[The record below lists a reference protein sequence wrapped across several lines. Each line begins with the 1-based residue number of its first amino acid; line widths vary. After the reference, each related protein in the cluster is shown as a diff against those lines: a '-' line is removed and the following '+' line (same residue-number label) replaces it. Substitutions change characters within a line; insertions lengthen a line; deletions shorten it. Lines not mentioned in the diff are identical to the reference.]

1 MVILWPT
8 EDEESWIVSHR
19 TAGGHAQ
26 PDFDPSVNASSP
38 GRWSLVPSLTSL
50 STAKDYTIVTL
61 IRTLRL
67 PANQAIYPSSRTKY
81 ANLARAPGQRIIYA
95 ASSQRPPF
103 DKEGSTGLQ
112 MHDSKMHGS
121 IKMNLSQSFIK
132 NQTATLGGGD
142 TETDIINQVEES
154 DVSWGG
160 WTKVRET
167 FVSQS
172 DEA

>member
-8 EDEESWIVSHR
+8 EDEKSWIVSHR

-26 PDFDPSVNASSP
+26 PDFDPSVNSSSP
-38 GRWSLVPSLTSL
+38 GRWTLVPSLTSL
-50 STAKDYTIVTL
+50 ASEREYTIVTL

-67 PANQAIYPSSRTKY
+67 PFDQAVYPSSRTKY
-81 ANLARAPGQRIIYA
+81 ANLSRAPGQKLIYA

-103 DKEGSTGLQ
+103 EEGSTMM

-121 IKMNLSQSFIK
+121 ITMDLSQSFIK
-132 NQTATLGGGD
+132 NQTTSSGEGD
-142 TETDIINQVEES
+142 TESDIINQVEDS

-160 WTKVRET
+160 WTKV
-167 FVSQS
+167 S
-172 DEA
+172 